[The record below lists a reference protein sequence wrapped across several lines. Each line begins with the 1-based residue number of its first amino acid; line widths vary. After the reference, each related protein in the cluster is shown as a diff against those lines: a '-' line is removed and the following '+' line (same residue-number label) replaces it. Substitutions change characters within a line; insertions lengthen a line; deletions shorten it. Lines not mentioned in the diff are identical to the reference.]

1 MNTQSNGISC
11 SKVLKEALGKHI
23 ILVICIIVIAMEVL
37 PYIIFPWPIALLITL
52 IELLIFWVRDAKRKG
67 TIYWDKVLKKK

>member
-1 MNTQSNGISC
+1 M
-11 SKVLKEALGKHI
+11 A
-23 ILVICIIVIAMEVL
+23 VL
-37 PYIIFPWPIALLITL
+37 PYIIFPWPKALLITL